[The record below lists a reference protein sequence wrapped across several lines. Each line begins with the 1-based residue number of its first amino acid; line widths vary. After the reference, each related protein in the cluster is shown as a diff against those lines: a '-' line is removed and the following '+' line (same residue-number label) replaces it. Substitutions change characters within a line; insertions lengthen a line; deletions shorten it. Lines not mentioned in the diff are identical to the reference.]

1 MVDSDFS
8 IDENDEPISDHDEEL
23 GKKRKRA
30 GINTKAYKV
39 RSIYMTNWI
48 VLMIKFLQ

>member
-8 IDENDEPISDHDEEL
+8 IDENDEHISDNEEDSTA
-23 GKKRKRA
+23 KKRKRA

-39 RSIYMTNWI
+39 GRAYITN
-48 VLMIKFLQ
+48 